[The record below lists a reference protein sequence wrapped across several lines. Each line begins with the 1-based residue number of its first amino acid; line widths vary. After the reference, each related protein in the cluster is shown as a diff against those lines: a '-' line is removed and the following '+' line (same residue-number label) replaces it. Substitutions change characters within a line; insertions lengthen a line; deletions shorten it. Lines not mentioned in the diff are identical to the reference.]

1 MQAPPED
8 PRVDDAFGRILA
20 RCWQAGAT
28 PWSAVEVI
36 ERDDGLIRAND
47 AARYF
52 LTREEWPALEQWA
65 WAQAAG
71 RVLDVGC
78 GGGRH
83 AVEWLARG
91 HEVVGLDSS
100 PEAVRV
106 TRERGVEAVVGSVPE
121 LPDGLGRFDTVAL
134 MGNNL
139 GLLGGPDQAPQ
150 VLAALAAA
158 SHPGALLIGSGS
170 DPGDGGTEHGAYHA
184 RNLRHGR
191 ARGQLRLRVRDEATA
206 TPWFDYWLASPGEL
220 AGLIDASPWTVETLR
235 REPGGSGYV
244 MCLRHAS
251 A

>member
-1 MQAPPED
+1 MQPPLED
-8 PRVDDAFGRILA
+8 PRTSDAFGHVLA

-28 PWSAVEVI
+28 PWSAVEII

-52 LTREEWPALEQWA
+52 GAREEWPTLEQWA
-65 WAQAAG
+65 WAQATG

-83 AVEWLARG
+83 AVEWLGRG
-91 HEVVGLDSS
+91 HEVVGVDPSA
-100 PEAVRV
+100 EAVRI
-106 TRERGVEAVVGSVPE
+106 TRERGVEAVVASLPE
-121 LPDGLGRFDTVAL
+121 LPDGLGRFDTIAL

-139 GLLGGPDQAPQ
+139 GLLGGPDRAPR
-150 VLAALAAA
+150 VLATLAAV
-158 SHPGALLIGSGS
+158 SRPGALLIASGS
-170 DPGDGGTEHGAYHA
+170 DPGDGGTDHRAYHA

-206 TPWFDYWLASPGEL
+206 TPWFDYWLAAPDEL
-220 AGLIDASPWTVETLR
+220 TAPIDASPWTLETLR

-244 MCLRHAS
+244 VCLRR
-251 A
+251 